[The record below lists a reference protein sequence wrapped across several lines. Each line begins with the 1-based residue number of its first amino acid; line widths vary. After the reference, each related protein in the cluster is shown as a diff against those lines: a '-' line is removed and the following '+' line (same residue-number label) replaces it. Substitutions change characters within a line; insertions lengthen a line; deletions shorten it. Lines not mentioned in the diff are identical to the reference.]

1 MSYLEGNYNEVSS
14 TTSITPASF
23 GNSTL
28 DFNWSIGAPN
38 VLYMGKSFFRI
49 TASIYRANAVISPTI
64 RDGLAFSSDPCGS
77 LFSEAYFQMG
87 GNDVSKLNNF
97 HAQSS
102 ALKSRLLNTNQY
114 FKSMGQLPYVKP
126 DMNERILDV
135 SADTSTQTGL
145 TYSEN
150 EIYPLYDD
158 ANYYTATI
166 QTSNVSGVDKA
177 GLTYDAAATYGLT
190 TANNT
195 LSILQAGGADL
206 PLGMVR

>member
-102 ALKSRLLNTNQY
+102 ALKSRLLNTNQ
-114 FKSMGQLPYVKP
+114 FLSQWVNCLM
-126 DMNERILDV
+126 
-135 SADTSTQTGL
+135 
-145 TYSEN
+145 
-150 EIYPLYDD
+150 
-158 ANYYTATI
+158 
-166 QTSNVSGVDKA
+166 SN
-177 GLTYDAAATYGLT
+177 L
-190 TANNT
+190 
-195 LSILQAGGADL
+195 I
-206 PLGMVR
+206 